1 MNITNRLFTYPV
13 LSDEKD
19 DFKDSFFH
27 VDYEQSM
34 QGVNSLKLV
43 FDITMNCDDL
53 EQLIISGK
61 ADYVIHLECST
72 TAYREAIHSVSKH
85 IEHVIP
91 IGRIN
96 GSFDAVA
103 FIILKKNIKDYYC
116 LDWVEDFGEPIPS
129 LTVGSILA
137 YQNLSSLDIT
147 KDYEEFTNAG
157 SIFSVYKRVTEED
170 SPAEINLDS
179 TKIRIGLGTKDF
191 DVYSFYSRKTE
202 LQSLFHSMLIL
213 PALVYVFEEL
223 KQDGGEEIY
232 HNKEWFLA
240 LEKAYQK
247 RGIVFMDEVLNPEK
261 TSYQLAQEAMELP
274 LSKAFDQ
281 IPIFYETT
289 EEDS

>member
-19 DFKDSFFH
+19 DYKDSFFY
-27 VDYEQSM
+27 VDYEQTM
-34 QGVNSLKLV
+34 QGVNSLKLS
-43 FDITMNCDDL
+43 FDIAMNCRDL
-53 EQLIISGK
+53 EQLIIDGK

-72 TAYREAIHSVSKH
+72 TAYREVLHSVSKH
-85 IEHVIP
+85 IEHVIS

-103 FIILKKNIKDYYC
+103 FIILKKNITGFFC
-116 LDWVEDFGEPIPS
+116 TDWVDDFS
-129 LTVGSILA
+129 NTTFNLFAGSILA
-137 YQNLSSLDIT
+137 YQNLSSLDVT

-157 SIFSVYKRVTEED
+157 SIFSVYKRITEGD
-170 SPAEINLDS
+170 CPAEINLDS
-179 TKIRIGLGTKDF
+179 TKIRIGLGTKDY
-191 DVYSFYSRKTE
+191 DTYAMYSGKTE

-223 KQDGGEEIY
+223 RQEGGEETY

-240 LEKAYQK
+240 LEKSYAK
-247 RGIVFMDEVLNPEK
+247 RGITFMEEVLNPEK

-281 IPIFYETT
+281 IPIFFDTT

>member
-19 DFKDSFFH
+19 DYKESFFS

-34 QGVNSLKLV
+34 QGVNSLRLS
-43 FDITMNCDDL
+43 FDIAMNCHEL
-53 EQLIISGK
+53 EQLIIDGK
-61 ADYVIHLECST
+61 ADY
-72 TAYREAIHSVSKH
+72 
-85 IEHVIP
+85 VIP

-103 FIILKKNIKDYYC
+103 FIILKKNITGFFC
-116 LDWVEDFGEPIPS
+116 TDWVDDFQDITFN
-129 LTVGSILA
+129 LFTGSILA
-137 YQNLSSLDIT
+137 YQNLSSLDVT
-147 KDYEEFTNAG
+147 KDYEEFTNVG
-157 SIFSVYKRVTEED
+157 SIFAVYKRITED
-170 SPAEINLDS
+170 NCPAEINLES
-179 TKIRIGLGTKDF
+179 NKIRIGLGTKDY
-191 DVYSFYSRKTE
+191 DVYAVYSGKTE

-213 PALVYVFEEL
+213 PVLVYVFEEL
-223 KQDGGEEIY
+223 RQEGGEETY

-240 LEKAYQK
+240 LEKSYAK
-247 RGIVFMDEVLNPEK
+247 RGITFMEEVLNPEK

-281 IPIFYETT
+281 IPIFFDTT